1 MNKIAK
7 TLSLLLILALLI
19 LSLPQTPAMAQN
31 PQPGSKISSL
41 LALQVETKL
50 RLSQGELPEGMA
62 SILALSH
69 NGKQL
74 TRLSP
79 DAGELSTQRVFVY
92 LSQPPSQLQIEQL
105 EAMGITL
112 YLDSWIP
119 PLENHPTGFLVA
131 DMPLD
136 KLNELAAKDYV
147 LSLDSAERT
156 VQPQNDLAAMRINAA
171 EVWDTGYDGSGI
183 KIAIL
188 DSGLDVNHLDI
199 PAPVAAKDYSEY
211 PTLDDTIANKV
222 TGHGTHVTG
231 TALGRGTQSAGQY
244 QGMAPGSELIFLKIG
259 KDTNAGASTPA
270 VTNALKAAVDLYG
283 ADIITMSYG
292 GWGLYHDGS
301 NPEAQAV
308 DYAFEQ
314 GAVVFISA
322 GNEATAA
329 RHYSGTVPAG
339 AETDYIPVNVG
350 TSQFPFSVLY
360 FDLVWYDGL
369 GTTNDLDLHYYD
381 ASYNEL
387 TDVISHQSESPRG
400 TESELSSYNRIVSP
414 GTYYLK
420 VQNNSTSPQVFHIY
434 EWIGWMPI
442 TFPHPDPLYTICTP
456 ADADNAI
463 AVGAYTTRK
472 NWTNYEGYS
481 YSYPGETV
489 DTVSSFSSRGPR
501 VDGVQKPNILA
512 PASIIASCRDRA
524 IYPWPYYNAKADVY
538 PYDLLIIDNDGLND
552 GNGPADYFLMLGTSM
567 ASPMAA
573 GAAALL
579 LQAHPELEGNPAT
592 VRDRLQ
598 QTASMA
604 DSPDYISGYGVLD
617 IYQAINSDL
626 VRKGDLDNNGH
637 IDIFDFVLFAAAY
650 GSEFPDPDYNP
661 IGDFDNDGDIDIF
674 DFVGFAQVYG
684 T

>member
-19 LSLPQTPAMAQN
+19 LSLPQTPALAQN

-50 RLSQGELPEGMA
+50 RLLQGELPEGMVN
-62 SILALSH
+62 ILELSH

-74 TRLSP
+74 KTLP
-79 DAGELSTQRVFVY
+79 LQTQELSTQQVFVY
-92 LSQPPSQLQIEQL
+92 LSQPPSQLQIGQL

-119 PLENHPTGFLVA
+119 PVGNHPTGFLVA
-131 DMPLD
+131 DIPID
-136 KLNELAAKDYV
+136 KLQELAAKDYV
-147 LSLDSAERT
+147 LSLDSAERMA
-156 VQPQNDLAAMRINAA
+156 QPQNDLAAMRINAP

-188 DSGLDVNHLDI
+188 DSGLDVNHPDI
-199 PAPVAAKDYSEY
+199 PTPVAAKDYSNY
-211 PTLDDTIANKV
+211 PTLDDSIANKV

-231 TALGRGTQSAGQY
+231 TALGRGTRSAGLY
-244 QGMAPGSELIFLKIG
+244 RGMAPGAELIFLKIG
-259 KDTNAGASTPA
+259 NDSSAGASTPA
-270 VTNALKAAVDLYG
+270 ITYALMAAVDIYD

-292 GWGLYHDGS
+292 GWELYHDGS
-301 NPEAQAV
+301 SPEAQAV
-308 DYAFEQ
+308 DYAFDQ

-329 RHYSGTVPAG
+329 RHYSATVPAG

-350 TSQFPFSVLY
+350 SQFLFRVLY
-360 FDLVWYDGL
+360 FDLVWYDGP

-387 TDVISHQSESPRG
+387 TNVTSHQSESPRG
-400 TESELSSYNRIVSP
+400 TESELSSYNNLASP

-420 VQNNSTSPQVFHIY
+420 VKNNSASSQLFHIY
-434 EWIGWMPI
+434 EWTGWSPV
-442 TFPHPDPLYTICTP
+442 TFPNPDPFYTVGTP

-472 NWTNYEGYS
+472 NWTNYKGNS
-481 YSYPGETV
+481 YTYPETV

-501 VDGVQKPNILA
+501 VDSVQKPNILA
-512 PASIIASCRDRA
+512 PGTTIISCRDRA
-524 IYPWPYYNAKADVY
+524 IYPWPYYNADVY
-538 PYDLLIIDNDGLND
+538 PYDLLIIDNDGLNLN
-552 GNGPADYFLMLGTSM
+552 GSGPADYFLMQGTSM

-592 VRDRLQ
+592 TRDRLQ

-604 DSPDYISGYGVLD
+604 DSLDYISGYGILD
-617 IYQAINSDL
+617 IDQAINSDL
-626 VRKGDLDNNGH
+626 VRKGDFTGDGHIDIFDFVHFAIAYGSKSGDPNYNPVGDFNNDGH
-637 IDIFDFVLFAAAY
+637 IDIFDFVLFA
-650 GSEFPDPDYNP
+650 
-661 IGDFDNDGDIDIF
+661 
-674 DFVGFAQVYG
+674 QVYG

>member
-19 LSLPQTPAMAQN
+19 LSLPQTPAVAQN

-41 LALQVETKL
+41 LALQVETKR
-50 RLSQGELPEGMA
+50 RLSQGELPEAMVN
-62 SILALSH
+62 ILELSH
-69 NGKQL
+69 NGRQL
-74 TRLSP
+74 KTLP
-79 DAGELSTQRVFVY
+79 PQTQELSTQRVFLY
-92 LSQPPSQLQIEQL
+92 LSQLPSQLQIGQL

-112 YLDSWIP
+112 YRDSWIP
-119 PLENHPTGFLVA
+119 PVGNHPTGFLVA
-131 DMPLD
+131 DMPID
-136 KLNELAAKDYV
+136 KLQGLAAKDYV

-156 VQPQNDLAAMRINAA
+156 LQPQNDLAATTINAA

-183 KIAIL
+183 KIAVL
-188 DSGLDVNHLDI
+188 DSGLDVNHPDI
-199 PAPVAAKDYSEY
+199 PMPVAAKDYSNY

-231 TALGRGTQSAGQY
+231 TALGRGTQSEGQY
-244 QGMAPGSELIFLKIG
+244 QGMAPGAELIFLKIG
-259 KDTNAGASTPA
+259 NDTSAGASTPA
-270 VTNALKAAVDLYG
+270 VTNAIKAAVDIYD
-283 ADIITMSYG
+283 ADIITISYG
-292 GWGLYHDGS
+292 GWDLYHDGS
-301 NPEAQAV
+301 SPEAQAV
-308 DYAFEQ
+308 DYAFDQ

-329 RHYSGTVPAG
+329 RHYSATVPAG

-350 TSQFPFSVLY
+350 SQFPFRILY
-360 FDLVWYDGL
+360 FDVVWYDGL

-381 ASYNEL
+381 SSYKEL
-387 TDVISHQSESPRG
+387 TNVTRTQSESPRG
-400 TESELSSYNRIVSP
+400 TESELSSYNNLASP
-414 GTYYLK
+414 GSYYLK
-420 VQNNSTSPQVFHIY
+420 VKNNSTSPQLFHIY
-434 EWIGWMPI
+434 EYTGWSPV
-442 TFPHPDPLYTICTP
+442 TFPNPDPLYTICTP

-463 AVGAYTTRK
+463 AVGAYTSRK
-472 NWTNYEGYS
+472 TWTNYEGNS
-481 YSYPGETV
+481 YTYPGETV
-489 DTVSSFSSRGPR
+489 DTVSSFSSHGPR
-501 VDGVQKPNILA
+501 VDGVPKPSILA
-512 PASIIASCRDRA
+512 PACIIASCRDGA

-538 PYDLLIIDNDGLND
+538 PYYPFIIDNDGLNLN
-552 GNGPADYFLMLGTSM
+552 GSGPADYFLMAGTSM

-579 LQAHPELEGNPAT
+579 LQAHPELKGNPAT

-604 DSPDYISGYGVLD
+604 GSPDYISGYGVLD
-617 IYQAINSDL
+617 VYQAINSDL

-650 GSEFPDPDYNP
+650 GSKLGDPNYNP
-661 IGDFDNDGDIDIF
+661 IGDFNNNGVIDIF
-674 DFVGFAQVYG
+674 DFVNFAQVYG

>member
-19 LSLPQTPAMAQN
+19 LSLPQIPAMAQN
-31 PQPGSKISSL
+31 PQPSSKISSL

-50 RLSQGELPEGMA
+50 RLSQGDLPEGMVN
-62 SILALSH
+62 ILELSH

-74 TRLSP
+74 TSLSP

-131 DMPLD
+131 DMPVD

-171 EVWDTGYDGSGI
+171 EVWDTGYDGRGI

-188 DSGLDVNHLDI
+188 DSGLDVNHPDI
-199 PAPVAAKDYSEY
+199 PTPIAAKDYSDW
-211 PTLDDTIANKV
+211 PDLDDTIANKV

-231 TALGRGTQSAGQY
+231 TALGRGTQSEGQY

-259 KDTNAGASTPA
+259 NDKSAGASTPA
-270 VTNALKAAVDLYG
+270 VTYALTAAVDLYD
-283 ADIITMSYG
+283 ADIITISYG

-301 NPEAQAV
+301 SPEAQAV

-329 RHYSGTVPAG
+329 RHYSDTVPAG
-339 AETDYIPVNVG
+339 AETDYIPVTVSTG
-350 TSQFPFSVLY
+350 QFPFSMLY
-360 FDLVWYDGL
+360 FELVWHDGP

-381 ASYNEL
+381 FYYNEL
-387 TDVISHQSESPRG
+387 TDITGAQSESPRG
-400 TESELSSYNRIVSP
+400 TESELSCYNYFVWP

-420 VQNNSTSPQVFHIY
+420 VKNNSTSSQSFHIY
-434 EWIGWMPI
+434 EWKDWGSV
-442 TFPHPDPLYTICTP
+442 TFPNSDPFYTMGTP

-472 NWTNYEGYS
+472 NWTNYEGNS
-481 YSYPGETV
+481 YSYPETV
-489 DTVSSFSSRGPR
+489 DTVSSFNSRGPT
-501 VDGVQKPNILA
+501 VGGVQKPNILA
-512 PASIIASCRDRA
+512 PGTTIISCRDGA
-524 IYPWPYYNAKADVY
+524 IYPWPN
-538 PYDLLIIDNDGLND
+538 PSYDPLIIDNDGLND
-552 GNGPADYFLMLGTSM
+552 GNGPADYFVMQGTSM

-579 LQAHPELEGNPAT
+579 LQAHPELEGNPSA

-604 DSPDYISGYGVLD
+604 DSPDHISGYGLID
-617 IYQAINSDL
+617 IYQAVGEVVPGDANGDGVVNS
-626 VRKGDLDNNGH
+626 LDITKVERIIVGLDAETPGADANQDGVVNSL
-637 IDIFDFVLFAAAY
+637 DITKV
-650 GSEFPDPDYNP
+650 ER
-661 IGDFDNDGDIDIF
+661 II
-674 DFVGFAQVYG
+674 VGLD
-684 T
+684 

>member
-19 LSLPQTPAMAQN
+19 LSLPQIPALAQN
-31 PQPGSKISSL
+31 PQPVSKISSL

-50 RLSQGELPEGMA
+50 RLSQGELPEGMVN
-62 SILALSH
+62 ILELSH
-69 NGKQL
+69 NGRQL
-74 TRLSP
+74 KTLP
-79 DAGELSTQRVFVY
+79 PQTQELSTQRVFLY
-92 LSQPPSQLQIEQL
+92 LSQPPSQLQIGQL

-119 PLENHPTGFLVA
+119 PVGNHPTGFLVA

-136 KLNELAAKDYV
+136 KLQEVAAKDYV

-156 VQPQNDLAAMRINAA
+156 VQPQNDLAAKRIKAA
-171 EVWDTGYDGSGI
+171 EVWDTDTGYDGSGI

-188 DSGLDVNHLDI
+188 DSGLDVNHPDI
-199 PAPVAAKDYSEY
+199 PTPVAAKDYSNY
-211 PTLDDTIANKV
+211 PTLDDSIANKV

-231 TALGRGTQSAGQY
+231 TALGRGTQSRGQY
-244 QGMAPGSELIFLKIG
+244 RGIAPGAELIFLKIG
-259 KDTNAGASTPA
+259 NDTTARASIPA
-270 VTNALKAAVDLYG
+270 ITYALKDAVDIYD
-283 ADIITMSYG
+283 ADIITISYG

-301 NPEAQAV
+301 SPEAQAV
-308 DYAFEQ
+308 DYAFDQ

-329 RHYSGTVPAG
+329 RHYSATVPAG

-350 TSQFPFSVLY
+350 SQFPFGVLY

-381 ASYNEL
+381 SSYNEL
-387 TDVISHQSESPRG
+387 TNVTRHQSESPRG
-400 TESELSSYNRIVSP
+400 TESELSCYNNLASP
-414 GTYYLK
+414 GTYYLNVK
-420 VQNNSTSPQVFHIY
+420 NNSASPQLFHIY
-434 EWIGWMPI
+434 EWIGWE
-442 TFPHPDPLYTICTP
+442 TFPNPDPFYTMCTP

-472 NWTNYEGYS
+472 NWTNYKGNS
-481 YSYPGETV
+481 YPYPGETK
-489 DTVSSFSSRGPR
+489 DTVSSFSSRGPT
-501 VDGVQKPNILA
+501 VGGVQKPNILA
-512 PASIIASCRDRA
+512 PGTTIISCRDRA
-524 IYPWPYYNAKADVY
+524 IYPWPYYNANADIY
-538 PYDLLIIDNDGLND
+538 PYYPFIIDNDGLND
-552 GNGPADYFLMLGTSM
+552 GNGPADYFLMAGTSM

-579 LQAHPELEGNPAT
+579 LQAHSELKGNPSA

-604 DSPDYISGYGVLD
+604 DSPDYISGYGILD

-637 IDIFDFVLFAAAY
+637 IDIFDFVLFAIAY
-650 GSEFPDPDYNP
+650 GSELGDPDYSA
-661 IGDFDNDGDIDIF
+661 IGDFDNDGNVDIL
-674 DFVGFAQVYG
+674 DFVNFAAVYG

>member
-50 RLSQGELPEGMA
+50 RLSQGDLPEGMVN
-62 SILALSH
+62 ILELSH

-74 TRLSP
+74 TSLSP

-92 LSQPPSQLQIEQL
+92 PSQPPSQLQIEQL
-105 EAMGITL
+105 EAMDITL

-131 DMPLD
+131 DMPID

-156 VQPQNDLAAMRINAA
+156 VQPQNDLAAMRINAT
-171 EVWDTGYDGSGI
+171 EVWDTGYDGRGI

-188 DSGLDVNHLDI
+188 DSGLDVNHPDI
-199 PAPVAAKDYSEY
+199 PTPIAAKDYSEY

-231 TALGRGTQSAGQY
+231 TALGRGTQSAGLY
-244 QGMAPGSELIFLKIG
+244 RGMAPGSELIFLKIG
-259 KDTNAGASTPA
+259 NDRTAGASADA
-270 VTNALKAAVDLYG
+270 VTNALKAAVDLYD

-308 DYAFEQ
+308 DYAFDQ

-329 RHYSGTVPAG
+329 RHCSGTVPAG
-339 AETDYIPVNVG
+339 AETDYIPVNVSTG
-350 TSQFPFSVLY
+350 QFPFSWL
-360 FDLVWYDGL
+360 FFNLVWYDGP

-381 ASYNEL
+381 SSYNEL
-387 TDVISHQSESPRG
+387 TDIHREQSESPRG
-400 TESELSSYNRIVSP
+400 TESELSYYNNYFVSP

-420 VQNNSTSPQVFHIY
+420 VKNNSASSQLFHIY
-434 EWIGWMPI
+434 ECTDWGSV
-442 TFPHPDPLYTICTP
+442 TFPNSDPFYTTCTP

-472 NWTNYEGYS
+472 NWTNYEGKS

-489 DTVSSFSSRGPR
+489 DTISSFSSRGPR
-501 VDGVQKPNILA
+501 VDDLQKPNILA
-512 PASIIASCRDRA
+512 PGTTIISCRDGA
-524 IYPWPYYNAKADVY
+524 IYPWPYYNANADVY
-538 PYDLLIIDNDGLND
+538 PYDWLIIDNDGLND
-552 GNGPADYFLMLGTSM
+552 GNGPADYFRMLGTSM

-579 LQAHPELEGNPAT
+579 LQAHPELEGNPAAL
-592 VRDRLQ
+592 RNRLQ

-604 DSPDYISGYGVLD
+604 DSPDHISGYGLID
-617 IYQAINSDL
+617 IYQAVGEVAPGDANGDGVVNS
-626 VRKGDLDNNGH
+626 LDITKVERIIVGLDAETPGADANQDGVVNSL
-637 IDIFDFVLFAAAY
+637 DITKV
-650 GSEFPDPDYNP
+650 ER
-661 IGDFDNDGDIDIF
+661 II
-674 DFVGFAQVYG
+674 VGLD
-684 T
+684 